1 MKVSTIAVA
10 TDPKLRDLYQQQAEA
25 LGVDCD
31 VASSLH
37 ELFETLKETAYNGLL
52 IDLATLV
59 KANPL
64 EKSQCHEL
72 LRLFPT
78 LRLRWDEAN
87 QQLLCL
93 LYGSRT
99 SEGMSLQVF
108 IDDYCRPFT
117 ARRIRKHKRMKLHY
131 NVLLSRDENFSEGA
145 VERSTTLNIS
155 LGGCALITGQDWE
168 AEEKVWLRF
177 LEFEDQSTICA
188 RVCRWTP
195 WGTEMRI
202 PCIGVC
208 FEDLRKAQQEQI
220 SHPGKA
226 IYEKNNPPG

>member
-1 MKVSTIAVA
+1 MKIRTIVVA
-10 TDPKLRDLYQQQAEA
+10 ADPHLRDLYSQQIKG

-31 VASSLH
+31 AVASLH
-37 ELFETLKETAYNGLL
+37 DLFETLKENPYNGLL

-78 LRLRWDEAN
+78 LRLRWDEAT

-108 IDDYCRPFT
+108 IDDYCRPFS

-131 NVLLSRDENFSEGA
+131 NVLLSRDENFSAGQ
-145 VERSTTLNIS
+145 VERSTTLDIS
-155 LGGCALITGQDWE
+155 LGGCALITGQEWE
-168 AEEKVWLRF
+168 MEERVWLRF
-177 LEFEDQSTICA
+177 LEFEDQSAVCA

-195 WGTEMRI
+195 WGKEMRI

-226 IYEKNNPPG
+226 IYEKKHLTD